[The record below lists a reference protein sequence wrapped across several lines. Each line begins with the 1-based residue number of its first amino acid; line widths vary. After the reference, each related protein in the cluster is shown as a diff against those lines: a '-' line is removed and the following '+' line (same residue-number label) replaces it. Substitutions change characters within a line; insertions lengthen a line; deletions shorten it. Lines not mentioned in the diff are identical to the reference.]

1 MKKIFFVISLIMIMA
16 ITSVTA
22 FADEN
27 PIIVSLDSNEIGF
40 DELTG
45 RPFVDENY
53 RTQVPFRAT
62 LEKFGADVDWDN
74 ENRVATAKK
83 GDITVEIF
91 IGTDYILKNGE
102 KIVNDTTSRIVGDRT
117 YLPIRKV
124 MEAFGCDVQWDQD
137 LKKVVVTST
146 PVDAKSILLAANDK
160 SYAWKNYNA
169 SAKMTMHMAIPDET
183 GVVQTI
189 DMDMDMYM
197 TIFMDPMKLKLT
209 ADMQMNVQGMSI
221 IQPLMDMY
229 MTVED
234 ESYTTYM
241 GMNNGTGS
249 LTWTKTT
256 MEDASLA
263 ELLSY
268 DDEYIQKNKELM
280 EKYIKDVAYLGSYTD
295 DKGRKLS
302 KIKYS
307 MSGDIYNEIFNSYKD
322 QIPAATLEEEALT
335 EEMFK
340 SFAEGSFGD
349 LSIIVYIDEATG
361 EIVKYDMDLGSMIS
375 SILGSM
381 SGTLG
386 MSPEDMAIFNDIDM
400 RVTMEVLNIN
410 KAEDFTIPK
419 EALEAPEASELV
431 PAATTEE
438 SL

>member
-1 MKKIFFVISLIMIMA
+1 
-16 ITSVTA
+16 
-22 FADEN
+22 
-27 PIIVSLDSNEIGF
+27 
-40 DELTG
+40 
-45 RPFVDENY
+45 
-53 RTQVPFRAT
+53 
-62 LEKFGADVDWDN
+62 
-74 ENRVATAKK
+74 
-83 GDITVEIF
+83 
-91 IGTDYILKNGE
+91 
-102 KIVNDTTSRIVGDRT
+102 
-117 YLPIRKV
+117 
-124 MEAFGCDVQWDQD
+124 
-137 LKKVVVTST
+137 
-146 PVDAKSILLAANDK
+146 
-160 SYAWKNYNA
+160 
-169 SAKMTMHMAIPDET
+169 
-183 GVVQTI
+183 
-189 DMDMDMYM
+189 
-197 TIFMDPMKLKLT
+197 
-209 ADMQMNVQGMSI
+209 MQMNVQGMSI

-322 QIPAATLEEEALT
+322 QIPAATSEEEALT